1 LDLTVPKCSMEDFKP
16 ILRREFNA
24 EEGSFLLQLR
34 CSLVWDKAAFSR
46 LVQAMEKCAVANKG
60 AKKIDRWI
68 AEGFW
73 YLETFVPEWSSHPN
87 FPRPHG
93 DEYYD
98 AAYQRLRDL
107 SYWLFVGESVYEGGG
122 PLKPL

>member
-1 LDLTVPKCSMEDFKP
+1 MNDYEP

-34 CSLVWDKAAFSR
+34 CSLVWDKTAFAR
-46 LVQAMEKCAVANKG
+46 LVIEMEKCAVAHEG
-60 AKKIDRWI
+60 QDVIARWI

-73 YLETFVPEWSSHPN
+73 YLETFVPEHSRHPA

-93 DEYYD
+93 ETYYES
-98 AAYQRLRDL
+98 AYERLRDL
-107 SYWLFVGESVYEGGG
+107 SYWLFVGERVFQGGG
-122 PLKPL
+122 PLDPL